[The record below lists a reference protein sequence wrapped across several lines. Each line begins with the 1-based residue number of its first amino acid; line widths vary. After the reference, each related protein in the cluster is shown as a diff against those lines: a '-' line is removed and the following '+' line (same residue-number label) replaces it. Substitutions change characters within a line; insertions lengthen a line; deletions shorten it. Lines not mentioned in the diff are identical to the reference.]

1 MIHGKNFIGN
11 ELSAEGSTTFQTFS
25 PASLQE
31 LPGLFFQATQQET
44 DLAVAKAV
52 EAYQSFRKKS
62 GNEKAAFLR
71 AIAGEIELLGPV
83 LIERACAESG
93 LPEGRIMGERGR
105 TVGQLRLFA
114 SVLEDGS
121 WVEAS
126 IDSALPNR
134 LPAARPDIRKML
146 RPVGPVV
153 VFTASNFPLAFSTAG
168 GDTTSALAAGNPVVV
183 KVHPYHAG
191 TNELVSGAIIRAAQK
206 TGMPDGV
213 FSSLNANDFSVGQTL
228 VLHPAVKSVAFTGS
242 FSGGKSLYE
251 LAQKRK
257 EPIPV
262 FAEMGSVNPVLLLPE
277 KVKEDPAKLASTI
290 AGSINLGA
298 GQFCTNPGVL
308 IVLKS
313 AETELF
319 KTELAS
325 KISKLLPERMLHQ
338 NISNTFARK
347 TKDFLDVLAVK
358 KLAESENESGELR
371 GRPVV
376 ATVSGKDFIANPNLA
391 EEIFGP
397 FSLLIECN
405 GTEELIQ
412 ILKTFRGQLTAS
424 VLGTSGDINAF
435 TNQIE
440 ILQEVVGRLIFNG
453 MPTGV
458 EVGYSMQ
465 HGGPFPATTDGR
477 FTSVGVDAIKRF
489 VRPVAFQDAP
499 DEYLPDELKD
509 ANPLNIWRRVD
520 GQLTKELLKKDQP

>member
-11 ELSAEGSTTFQTFS
+11 ELSAEGFTTFQTFS
-25 PASLQE
+25 PANLQE
-31 LPGLFFQATQQET
+31 LPGLFVQATKQET

-52 EAYQSFRKKS
+52 EAYQTYKKKS
-62 GNEKAAFLR
+62 GKEKADFLR
-71 AIAGEIELLGPV
+71 AIAEEIEFLGPV
-83 LIERACAESG
+83 LIGRACAESG
-93 LPEGRIMGERGR
+93 LPEGRIIGERGR

-126 IDSALPNR
+126 IDSPLPSR

-146 RPVGPVV
+146 QPFGPVV

-168 GDTTSALAAGNPVVV
+168 GDTASALAAGNPVIV
-183 KVHPYHAG
+183 KAHPYHAG
-191 TNELVSGAIIRAAQK
+191 TNELVAGAIIQAAQK
-206 TGMPDGV
+206 TGMPNGV
-213 FSSLNANDFSVGQTL
+213 FSSHNANDFSVGQTL
-228 VLHPAVKSVAFTGS
+228 VLHPEVKSVAFTGS
-242 FSGGKSLYE
+242 FSGGRSLYE
-251 LAQKRK
+251 LAQKRI

-262 FAEMGSVNPVLLLPE
+262 FAEMGSVNPVMLLPE
-277 KVKEDPAKLASTI
+277 KVKVDPVKLAATI
-290 AGSINLGA
+290 AGSINMGA

-313 AETELF
+313 AETEVFKLELF
-319 KTELAS
+319 AQ
-325 KISKLLPERMLHQ
+325 IRKLLPQPMLHR
-338 NISNTFARK
+338 NISNTFTRK
-347 TKDFLDVLAVK
+347 TKDLLDVLVVK

-371 GRPVV
+371 GRPIV
-376 ATVSGKDFIANPNLA
+376 ATVSGKDFIQNSDLA

-397 FSLLIECN
+397 FSLLIECE
-405 GTEELIQ
+405 GTKELTQ
-412 ILKTFRGQLTAS
+412 VLKTFRGQLTAS
-424 VLGTSGDINAF
+424 VLGTSADITAF
-435 TNQIE
+435 RNQIE

-477 FTSVGVDAIKRF
+477 FTSVGVDSIKRF

-509 ANPLNIWRRVD
+509 GNPLNIWRRVD

>member
-11 ELSAEGSTTFQTFS
+11 ELSAEGSITFQTFS
-25 PASLQE
+25 PTNLQE
-31 LPGLFFQATQQET
+31 LPELFVQATKQET
-44 DLAVAKAV
+44 DLAVSKAV

-62 GNEKAAFLR
+62 GKEKAAFLR

-83 LIERACAESG
+83 LIERAFAESG
-93 LPEGRIMGERGR
+93 LPEGRILGERGR
-105 TVGQLRLFA
+105 TVSQLRLFA

-126 IDSALPNR
+126 IDSPLPNR

-168 GDTTSALAAGNPVVV
+168 GDTTSALAAGNPVIV

-191 TNELVSGAIIRAAQK
+191 TNELVAGAIIRAAQK
-206 TGMPDGV
+206 TGMSDGV
-213 FSSLNANDFSVGQTL
+213 FSSLNAIDFSVGQAL
-228 VLHPAVKSVAFTGS
+228 VLHPEVKSVTFTGS
-242 FSGGKSLYE
+242 LSGGKSLYE
-251 LAQKRK
+251 LAQKRE

-262 FAEMGSVNPVLLLPE
+262 FAEMGSVNPVMLLPE
-277 KVKEDPAKLASTI
+277 KVKDEATKLATI
-290 AGSINLGA
+290 LAGSINLGA
-298 GQFCTNPGVL
+298 GQFCTNPGIL
-308 IVLKS
+308 IALKS
-313 AETELF
+313 AETESF
-319 KTELAS
+319 KTELANH
-325 KISKLLPERMLHQ
+325 INKLLPGTMLHQ
-338 NISNTFARK
+338 NISKNFEHK
-347 TKDFLDVLAVK
+347 TKHFFGNQAVR
-358 KLAESENESGELR
+358 KLAESEHESSPLR
-371 GRPVV
+371 GKPIV
-376 ATVSGKDFIANPNLA
+376 ATVSGKDFIQNPDLA

-405 GTEELIQ
+405 GTDEMTQ
-412 ILKTFRGQLTAS
+412 VLKTFRGQLTAS
-424 VLGTSGDINAF
+424 VLGTSGDIRAF
-435 TNQIE
+435 RKQIE

-453 MPTGV
+453 VPTGV

-465 HGGPFPATTDGR
+465 HGGPFPATTDSR

-509 ANPLNIWRRVD
+509 ANPLSIWRRVD
-520 GQLTKELLKKDQP
+520 GQLTKKPIKKDQP